1 MTAATSPCRSASRAY
16 SSRSAQRFETER
28 IVAQRQESI
37 SLRIMLQLNGR
48 YEPQYYL
55 YDSLFSLN

>member
-1 MTAATSPCRSASRAY
+1 
-16 SSRSAQRFETER
+16 
-28 IVAQRQESI
+28 VAQRQESI
-37 SLRIMLQLNGR
+37 SLCIMLQLNGR